1 VQTFA
6 RVFLICGIVAI
17 PCIVMNADGNAGQVK
32 QSFGALVDVL
42 ENTTAE
48 AMDDGLD
55 QRQIAM
61 RTVGTIGAVFVN
73 FVNASIGMYSTT
85 DAGNGIFASD
95 FYKNIART
103 TLGNIYATDQEITD
117 GTVEA
122 LWTTSFTDSFVTLV
136 LVVLASYGATFIKD
150 VVREVDLRTVT
161 MGDYSIRIS
170 PVGELHHKC
179 QSPTSGKWEFGTR

>member
-1 VQTFA
+1 MRTFA
-6 RVFLICGIVAI
+6 RVFLIFGIVAI

-32 QSFGALVDVL
+32 QSFGAVVDVL
-42 ENTTAE
+42 TNTTAE

-61 RTVGTIGAVFVN
+61 RTVGTIGSVFVN
-73 FVNASIGMYSTT
+73 FVNASIGMYSST
-85 DAGNGIFASD
+85 DAANGIFASD

-103 TLGNIYATDQEITD
+103 TLGNIHATDQEITD

-136 LVVLASYGATFIKD
+136 LVVLASYGATFIKN

-161 MGDYSIRIS
+161 MGDYSIHVS

-179 QSPTSGKWEFGTR
+179 QSPTAGKWEFGAR